1 MKRLTRGAL
10 LASAMTVAAAAPAFA
25 IVNFTGGPFT
35 VQEGSVPGTPSHTV
49 DANGLNFSY
58 AARID
63 QGAAVGGV
71 APFVETGFLTKTA
84 LIDAGAAAISSF
96 IDAPEIA
103 GGYKMYATFQI
114 LGTAAANGAGGVTA
128 TFTSFN
134 MTLSLDPLSNTT
146 FGTSGTTGGTAED
159 IPIANFVLDPT
170 LGGEAHVFA
179 TLASGDFAAIE
190 ALTLTTAGNDYFVA
204 PRPFYTLEN
213 ISGNTATIT
222 GLGLPGEAFTAFSS
236 GAGIE
241 LFGNAPVPEPA
252 SLALLGMGLIG
263 IGAFRRCRNK
273 G

>member
-1 MKRLTRGAL
+1 
-10 LASAMTVAAAAPAFA
+10 MTVAAAAPAFA

-35 VQEGSVPGTPSHTV
+35 VQEGSVPGTPAHTV

-84 LIDAGAAAISSF
+84 LIDAGGASVSSF
-96 IDAPEIA
+96 LDSPEIV
-103 GGYKMYATFQI
+103 GGYKMYAVFQI
-114 LGTAAANGAGGVTA
+114 LGTAVANGAGGVTA

-134 MTLSLDPLSNTT
+134 MSLLLDPLSNTK
-146 FGTSGTTGGTAED
+146 FGTAGTTSGTADD
-159 IPIANFVLDPT
+159 IAISNFVLDPAG
-170 LGGEAHVFA
+170 GGEAHVFN
-179 TLASGDFAAIE
+179 TLASGDFSSIE
-190 ALTLTTAGNDYFVA
+190 QVALTAAGQAYFTAPN
-204 PRPFYTLEN
+204 PFYTLEN

-222 GLGLPGEAFTAFSS
+222 GLGLPGTAFTAFAS

-241 LFGNAPVPEPA
+241 LFGSIPEPA
-252 SLALLGMGLIG
+252 SLAILGMGLVG
-263 IGAFRRCRNK
+263 IGAFRRRRNK